1 VPPGIWTFL
10 SGLAVCKR
18 FASPHEA
25 ERSLDIKTRILTAMT
40 WGEPDRIPLTVYDW
54 MLPRGMT
61 ERLLRTTG
69 VGLIVRLPGHRVWH
83 REVEIVSREYQEN
96 GRKLIRRTIK
106 TPVGEAWQV
115 LELDPAYETSNW
127 IHEHFIKGPDDY
139 RVMEYCYRDMIFRDN
154 FDAIR
159 EAQRRVGGDGI
170 VLLRIAKS
178 PVQEM
183 LYQMMGLEQFA
194 VDYQER
200 RDLFDSLHATMVKR
214 YEELYDFAAE
224 SPAEILQLGDNI
236 YSDVVGRERF
246 RRYLMPEYKKIVAR
260 IAGTGKRLAV
270 HMDGNLKS
278 LQADIA
284 DATFDIVEAITPPPM
299 GDVSIKEARASWP
312 GKALWINFT
321 SSMHIEPPDVIEA
334 HTRELVAEAGTKK
347 GFAVSVTE
355 DAPVEA
361 LEKSLAVIARV
372 LQDY

>member
-1 VPPGIWTFL
+1 M
-10 SGLAVCKR
+10 
-18 FASPHEA
+18 H
-25 ERSLDIKTRILTAMT
+25 

-54 MLPRGMT
+54 MLPRGTT
-61 ERLLRTTG
+61 ERVLRESG
-69 VGLIVRLPGHRVWH
+69 IGLIVRLPGHRARH
-83 REVEIVSREYQEN
+83 REVEIVSREYHEN
-96 GRKLIRRTIK
+96 GRKLIRRTIQ
-106 TPVGEAWQV
+106 TPVGEVWQV
-115 LELDPAYETSNW
+115 LEPDPAYETSNW

-139 RVMEYCYRDMIFRDN
+139 RTMEYYYRDMIFRDN
-154 FDAIR
+154 VDAIR

-170 VLLRIAKS
+170 VFLRIAKS

-183 LYQMMGLEQFA
+183 LYQMMGLERFA
-194 VDYQER
+194 LDYQER
-200 RDLFDSLHATMVKR
+200 RDLFDSLHATMAKR

-246 RRYLMPEYKKIVAR
+246 RHYLVPEYRKVRER

-284 DATFDIVEAITPPPM
+284 EAPFDIVEAITPPPM
-299 GDVSIKEARASWP
+299 GDVSIRDARASWP
-312 GKALWINFT
+312 DKALWINFT
-321 SSMHIEPPDVIEA
+321 SPMHIEPPDVIEA
-334 HTRELVAEAGTKK
+334 HARELVAEAGTKK
-347 GFAVSVTE
+347 GFAISVTE

-372 LQDY
+372 LNEY